1 MFSEKLKKMFSK
13 NDGNNKKKIENILVF
28 IVILAITIVAI
39 NYIWNGDE
47 SSKSSNE
54 VPKAENT
61 NSVVQVSTDTS
72 NDQNEEKL
80 ANILSNIEGVG
91 KVKVLLTYSQ
101 TSTYVPIYNE
111 NLKESNTTET
121 DSAGGSRTVEES
133 DSQKEVIY
141 KEDGNGNRE
150 PVTQSIISP
159 KIEGAII
166 TAEGANNADVKTAIV
181 QAVEAATGLATH
193 KIQVFKMSEWV
204 KNLILFQLGKKGG
217 RLWLNV

>member
-1 MFSEKLKKMFSK
+1 MLSEKLKKMFSK

-39 NYIWNGDE
+39 NYIWNGDKW
-47 SSKSSNE
+47 SQSSNS
-54 VPKAENT
+54 VPDAENDNT
-61 NSVVQVSTDTS
+61 VVQVSSDV
-72 NDQNEEKL
+72 NYDENEEKL
-80 ANILSNIEGVG
+80 ANILSNISGVG

-111 NLKESNTTET
+111 NVKSSNTTET
-121 DSAGGSRTVEES
+121 DSAGGSRTVEEN

-141 KEDGNGNRE
+141 KEDSSGNRE

-166 TAEGANNADVKTAIV
+166 TAEGADNAEVKTAIV

-193 KIQVFKMSEWV
+193 KIQVFKMSNWV
-204 KNLILFQLGKKGG
+204 EK
-217 RLWLNV
+217 

>member
-39 NYIWNGDE
+39 NYIWNADE

-54 VPKAENT
+54 VPEAKNT

-72 NDQNEEKL
+72 YDENEEKL

-193 KIQVFKMSEWV
+193 KIQVFKMSE
-204 KNLILFQLGKKGG
+204 
-217 RLWLNV
+217 

>member
-54 VPKAENT
+54 VPEAENS
-61 NSVVQVSTDTS
+61 NSVVQVSTEISYDE
-72 NDQNEEKL
+72 NEKKL

-193 KIQVFKMSEWV
+193 KIQVFKMSE
-204 KNLILFQLGKKGG
+204 
-217 RLWLNV
+217 

>member
-1 MFSEKLKKMFSK
+1 MLGEKLKKMFSK
-13 NDGNNKKKIENILVF
+13 NEGNNKKKIENIMVF

-39 NYIWNGDE
+39 NYIWNGDKQ
-47 SSKSSNE
+47 SKSSNSIPE
-54 VPKAENT
+54 AQGKND
-61 NSVVQVSTDTS
+61 VVQVSSEINYDE
-72 NDQNEEKL
+72 NEEKL
-80 ANILSNIEGVG
+80 ANILSNISGVG
-91 KVKVLLTYSQ
+91 KVKVLLTYSE

-121 DSAGGSRTVEES
+121 DSAGGSRTVSET

-141 KEDGNGNRE
+141 KEDSNGNQE

-166 TAEGANNADVKTAIV
+166 TAQGADNAEVKTSII

-193 KIQVFKMSEWV
+193 KIQVFKMS
-204 KNLILFQLGKKGG
+204 N
-217 RLWLNV
+217 

>member
-1 MFSEKLKKMFSK
+1 MLGEKLKKMFSK
-13 NDGNNKKKIENILVF
+13 NEGNNKKKIENIMVF

-39 NYIWNGDE
+39 NYIWNGDKQ
-47 SSKSSNE
+47 SKSSNI
-54 VPKAENT
+54 VPEAEGRND
-61 NSVVQVSTDTS
+61 VVQVSSEINYDE
-72 NDQNEEKL
+72 NEEKL
-80 ANILSNIEGVG
+80 ANILSNIAGVG
-91 KVKVLLTYSQ
+91 KVKVLLTYSE

-121 DSAGGSRTVEES
+121 DSAGGSRTVSET

-141 KEDGNGNRE
+141 KEDSNGNQE

-166 TAEGANNADVKTAIV
+166 TAQGADNAEVKTSIV

-193 KIQVFKMSEWV
+193 KIQVFKMS
-204 KNLILFQLGKKGG
+204 N
-217 RLWLNV
+217 

>member
-1 MFSEKLKKMFSK
+1 MLSEKLKKMFSK

-39 NYIWNGDE
+39 NYIWNGDKW
-47 SSKSSNE
+47 SQSSNS
-54 VPKAENT
+54 VPDAENDNT
-61 NSVVQVSTDTS
+61 VVQVSSDA
-72 NDQNEEKL
+72 NYDENEEKL
-80 ANILSNIEGVG
+80 ANILSNIAGVG

-111 NLKESNTTET
+111 NVKSSNTTET
-121 DSAGGSRTVEES
+121 DSAGGSRTVEEN

-141 KEDGNGNRE
+141 KEDSSGNRE

-166 TAEGANNADVKTAIV
+166 TAEGADNAEVKTAIV

-193 KIQVFKMSEWV
+193 KIQVFKMSNWV
-204 KNLILFQLGKKGG
+204 EK
-217 RLWLNV
+217 

>member
-1 MFSEKLKKMFSK
+1 MLGEKLKKMFSK
-13 NDGNNKKKIENILVF
+13 NEGNNKKKIENIMVF

-39 NYIWNGDE
+39 NYIWNGDNQ
-47 SSKSSNE
+47 SKSSNT
-54 VPKAENT
+54 VPEAEGRND
-61 NSVVQVSTDTS
+61 VVQVSSEINYDE
-72 NDQNEEKL
+72 NEEKL
-80 ANILSNIEGVG
+80 ANILSNIAGVG
-91 KVKVLLTYSQ
+91 KVKVLLTYSE

-121 DSAGGSRTVEES
+121 DSAGGSRTVSET

-141 KEDGNGNRE
+141 KEDSNGNQE

-166 TAEGANNADVKTAIV
+166 TAQGADNAEVKTSII

-193 KIQVFKMSEWV
+193 KIQVFKMS
-204 KNLILFQLGKKGG
+204 N
-217 RLWLNV
+217 

>member
-1 MFSEKLKKMFSK
+1 MLGEKLKKMFSK
-13 NDGNNKKKIENILVF
+13 NEGNNKKKIENIMVF

-39 NYIWNGDE
+39 NYIWNGDKQ
-47 SSKSSNE
+47 SKSSNIVPE
-54 VPKAENT
+54 VEGRND
-61 NSVVQVSTDTS
+61 VVQVSSEINYDE
-72 NDQNEEKL
+72 NEEKL
-80 ANILSNIEGVG
+80 ANILSNISGVG
-91 KVKVLLTYSQ
+91 KVKVLLTYSE

-121 DSAGGSRTVEES
+121 DSAGGSRTVSET

-141 KEDGNGNRE
+141 KEDSNGNQE

-166 TAEGANNADVKTAIV
+166 TAQGADNAEVKTSIV

-193 KIQVFKMSEWV
+193 KIQVFKMS
-204 KNLILFQLGKKGG
+204 N
-217 RLWLNV
+217 

>member
-1 MFSEKLKKMFSK
+1 MFSEKLKKIFSK

-54 VPKAENT
+54 VPEAENT

-166 TAEGANNADVKTAIV
+166 TAEGANTADVKTAIV

-193 KIQVFKMSEWV
+193 KIQVFKMSE
-204 KNLILFQLGKKGG
+204 
-217 RLWLNV
+217 

>member
-1 MFSEKLKKMFSK
+1 MLSEKLKKMFSK

-39 NYIWNGDE
+39 NYIWNGDKW
-47 SSKSSNE
+47 SQSSNS
-54 VPKAENT
+54 VPDAENDNT
-61 NSVVQVSTDTS
+61 VVQVSSDA
-72 NDQNEEKL
+72 NYDENEEKL
-80 ANILSNIEGVG
+80 ANILSNISGVG

-111 NLKESNTTET
+111 NVKSSNTTET
-121 DSAGGSRTVEES
+121 DSAGGSRTVEEN

-141 KEDGNGNRE
+141 KEDSSGNRE

-166 TAEGANNADVKTAIV
+166 TAEGADNAEVKTAIV

-193 KIQVFKMSEWV
+193 KIQVFKMS
-204 KNLILFQLGKKGG
+204 N
-217 RLWLNV
+217 

>member
-1 MFSEKLKKMFSK
+1 MLGEKLKKMFSK
-13 NDGNNKKKIENILVF
+13 NEGNNKKKIENIMVF

-39 NYIWNGDE
+39 NYIWNGDKQ
-47 SSKSSNE
+47 SKSSNI
-54 VPKAENT
+54 VPEAEGRND
-61 NSVVQVSTDTS
+61 VVQVSSEINYDE
-72 NDQNEEKL
+72 NEEKL
-80 ANILSNIEGVG
+80 ANILSNISGVG
-91 KVKVLLTYSQ
+91 KVKVLLTYSE

-121 DSAGGSRTVEES
+121 DSAGGSRTVSET

-141 KEDGNGNRE
+141 KEDSNGNQE

-166 TAEGANNADVKTAIV
+166 TAQGADNAEVKTSII

-193 KIQVFKMSEWV
+193 KIQVFKMS
-204 KNLILFQLGKKGG
+204 N
-217 RLWLNV
+217 